1 MRHINLSYVRTFCM
15 VHILA
20 HRLFSMADDSIQD
33 AERSV
38 WRIERFSSIY
48 EAVSSTCYLHQE
60 VTRSNRAVGFG
71 HARWVNM
78 GALSK
83 MCWLAVCLQTFCLA
97 ICRGVRDARGSR
109 RPVNDAFEGLM
120 YIARLLHLVQRGE
133 AHRMHVGVTR
143 RGFFRMDR
151 LLLDTGIL
159 TFHFSHL
166 RARDRR
172 FFNRYVR
179 PQLLEED
186 AWHIGNFGNVAHLP
200 DYPPWH
206 IP

>member
-1 MRHINLSYVRTFCM
+1 
-15 VHILA
+15 
-20 HRLFSMADDSIQD
+20 MADDSIQD

-48 EAVSSTCYLHQE
+48 DAVASTCRLHQE
-60 VTRSNRAVGFG
+60 VTESNRAVGVG

-109 RPVNDAFEGLM
+109 RPVNAFEGLM

-143 RGFFRMDR
+143 RDMSRWDR
-151 LLLDTGIL
+151 YLASTGIL
-159 TFHFSHL
+159 TFHFRNL

-172 FFNRYVR
+172 FFNTYVR

-186 AWHIGNFGNVAHLP
+186 AVHIGDFRNVAHLS
-200 DYPPWH
+200 DYPPWL

>member
-1 MRHINLSYVRTFCM
+1 MEQ
-15 VHILA
+15 VHVSA
-20 HRLFSMADDSIQD
+20 HRLKSMADDSIQD

-48 EAVSSTCYLHQE
+48 DAVASTCRLHQE
-60 VTRSNRAVGFG
+60 VTRSNRAVGVG

-97 ICRGVRDARGSR
+97 ICRGVSEPRGSR
-109 RPVNDAFEGLM
+109 RPVDVFEGRMTHLEGLM

-143 RGFFRMDR
+143 RDPMRWDR
-151 LLLDTGIL
+151 RIL
-159 TFHFSHL
+159 VFHFHNL
-166 RARDRR
+166 RTEDRR
-172 FFNRYVR
+172 FFNTYVR
-179 PQLLEED
+179 PQLLEHR
-186 AWHIGNFGNVAHLP
+186 AVHIGNFGNVAHLP
-200 DYPPWH
+200 DYPPWD

>member
-1 MRHINLSYVRTFCM
+1 MEQ
-15 VHILA
+15 VHVSA
-20 HRLFSMADDSIQD
+20 HRLKSMADDSIQD

-48 EAVSSTCYLHQE
+48 DAVASTCRLHQE
-60 VTRSNRAVGFG
+60 VRESNRAVGVG

-83 MCWLAVCLQTFCLA
+83 LCWLAVCLQTFCLA

-109 RPVNDAFEGLM
+109 RPVNAFEGLM

-143 RGFFRMDR
+143 RDIQRFDRRFFDS
-151 LLLDTGIL
+151 GIL
-159 TFHFSHL
+159 TFHFCHL

-186 AWHIGNFGNVAHLP
+186 ARHIGNFGNVAHLP

>member
-1 MRHINLSYVRTFCM
+1 MEQ
-15 VHILA
+15 VHVSA
-20 HRLFSMADDSIQD
+20 HRLKSMADDNIQD

-48 EAVSSTCYLHQE
+48 DAVASMCRLHQE
-60 VTRSNRAVGFG
+60 VTELNRAVGVG

-97 ICRGVRDARGSR
+97 ICRGVRDARGR
-109 RPVNDAFEGLM
+109 GRPVDVFEGRINAFEGLM

-143 RGFFRMDR
+143 RDVARFDR
-151 LLLDTGIL
+151 RFVDSGIL

-166 RARDRR
+166 RARDRI

-186 AWHIGNFGNVAHLP
+186 ARHIGNFGNVAHLP
-200 DYPPWH
+200 DYPPWD

>member
-1 MRHINLSYVRTFCM
+1 MEQ
-15 VHILA
+15 VHVSA
-20 HRLFSMADDSIQD
+20 HRLKSMADDSIQD

-60 VTRSNRAVGFG
+60 VTRSNRAVEYGLAG

-109 RPVNDAFEGLM
+109 RPVNAFEGLM
-120 YIARLLHLVQRGE
+120 YIARLLYLVQRGE

-143 RGFFRMDR
+143 RDIGRFDR
-151 LLLDTGIL
+151 RFVDSGIL
-159 TFHFSHL
+159 TFHFGHL

-186 AWHIGNFGNVAHLP
+186 ARHIGNFGNVAHLP

>member
-1 MRHINLSYVRTFCM
+1 MEQ
-15 VHILA
+15 VHVSA
-20 HRLFSMADDSIQD
+20 HRLKSMADDSIQD

-48 EAVSSTCYLHQE
+48 DAVASTCRLHQE
-60 VTRSNRAVGFG
+60 VTRSNRAVGVG

-97 ICRGVRDARGSR
+97 ICRGVSEPRGSR
-109 RPVNDAFEGLM
+109 RPVDVFEGRMTHLEGLM

-143 RGFFRMDR
+143 RDVARFNRRFCDS
-151 LLLDTGIL
+151 GIL
-159 TFHFSHL
+159 TFHFGHL

-172 FFNRYVR
+172 FFERYVR

-200 DYPPWH
+200 DYPPWD